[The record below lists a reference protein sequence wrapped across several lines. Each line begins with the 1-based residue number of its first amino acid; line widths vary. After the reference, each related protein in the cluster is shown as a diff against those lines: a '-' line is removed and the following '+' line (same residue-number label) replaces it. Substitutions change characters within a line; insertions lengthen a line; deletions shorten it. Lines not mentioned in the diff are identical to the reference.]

1 MWKIDERDSGSK
13 LKISMEDYL
22 EYALYNR
29 DDNPLYLFESG
40 LEDHPGAKSMM
51 QDYKP
56 IKYFEHDLFSDL
68 LGDSHAPPHRWFL
81 IGPQRSGSNLH
92 QDPLGTSAWNC
103 SVSGRKRWI
112 LIPPLPEYEKH
123 FLRGHHLKKEGER
136 EQAIHYFDLIWPRL
150 KRIEGPEGTGK
161 LKYIECV

>member
-1 MWKIDERDSGSK
+1 M
-13 LKISMEDYL
+13 
-22 EYALYNR
+22 N
-29 DDNPLYLFESG
+29 
-40 LEDHPGAKSMM
+40 
-51 QDYKP
+51 DYKP

-81 IGPQRSGSNLH
+81 IGPQRSGSNLR

-123 FLRGHHLKKEGER
+123 FLRGHHQKKRGR
-136 EQAIHYFDLIWPRL
+136 
-150 KRIEGPEGTGK
+150 KRASDP
-161 LKYIECV
+161 LFRPHMA